1 MHHFSSLSDADVA
14 AQIPMARK
22 RAQRALRTTPH
33 AKEKRFERTH
43 RAFRVLLS
51 NGAAFTVPVALISG
65 LKSASDQDLAH
76 VEVGPSGVGLRW
88 ERLDADLTSP
98 ISPRWLSGP
107 TYCCVLPGPPV
118 DRPAVEQRSTAARAN
133 GLKGGR
139 PRKHLSKSAA

>member
-1 MHHFSSLSDADVA
+1 MAKRSLSDADVA
-14 AQIPMARK
+14 AQIPIARK

-33 AKEKRFERTH
+33 AKEARFERTH

-88 ERLDADLTSP
+88 ERLDADLSVAHLAT
-98 ISPRWLSGP
+98 LAFGAD
-107 TYCCVLPGPPV
+107 VLLRAAGS
-118 DRPAVEQRSTAARAN
+118 AGGSARSRAKVHAARAN